1 MFIGNYPMEVQHNF
15 RFSKNFTP
23 VTRPARNAL
32 LHNRI
37 DSLSIPTK
45 AKSDIDL
52 IEIGLLTAST
62 VNAEIDKTTQ
72 G

>member
-1 MFIGNYPMEVQHNF
+1 M
-15 RFSKNFTP
+15 
-23 VTRPARNAL
+23 
-32 LHNRI
+32 
-37 DSLSIPTK
+37 SIPTR

-52 IEIGLLTAST
+52 VKIGLLTAST